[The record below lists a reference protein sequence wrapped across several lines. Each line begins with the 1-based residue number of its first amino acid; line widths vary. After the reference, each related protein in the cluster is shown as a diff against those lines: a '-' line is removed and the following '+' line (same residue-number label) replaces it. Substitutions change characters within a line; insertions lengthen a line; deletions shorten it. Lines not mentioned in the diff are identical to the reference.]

1 MQSGKYG
8 DSMRTRNRTENPIC
22 VRVSFT
28 DHLQKTVGYSTENLE
43 SCSFGFEPLEHA
55 SPEDIARYRGKSALN
70 ELERV
75 VFILAAQ
82 SRFNRR

>member
-1 MQSGKYG
+1 MKTQ
-8 DSMRTRNRTENPIC
+8 NPDC

-55 SPEDIARYRGKSALN
+55 TPEDVERYRGRSALN

-75 VFILAAQ
+75 LFVLAAQ
-82 SRFNRR
+82 TRWNRR

>member
-1 MQSGKYG
+1 MK
-8 DSMRTRNRTENPIC
+8 TRIRTENPVC

-28 DHLQKTVGYSTENLE
+28 DHLQKTVSYSTENLE

-55 SPEDIARYRGKSALN
+55 SSEDIERYRGRSALS

-75 VFILAAQ
+75 LFTLAAQ